1 MNTNAARQV
10 KKQRGHMNEPRVK
23 GWWLIRLLLTIV
35 GKKCL
40 KEMKK
45 ASKNGKKSSAACLR
59 NILTTSKDTVF
70 GKEHNFE
77 EILKAK
83 TDDELFALYQKNVK
97 INDYEDLRHYVERH
111 KNGETDILFPG
122 KPKFY
127 ATTSGTT
134 KEPKWIPVTQQYYQ
148 DVYKKMNQGWFYTL
162 IMNKPRVFY
171 GTCVSIV
178 GKAIEG
184 AAPDGTVFGSISGVM
199 QRDIPNFM
207 KPIYAAPLDV
217 SHIADYKARYYA
229 IIRMGIERDVHL
241 LLTANPSTL
250 VEMQTNANEFFND
263 YCDDVENGTVSTK
276 FPIPENIRAAMVAYT
291 KPNPKRAAELRKL
304 KERYG
309 TVLPKHYW
317 PNLQLVN
324 VWFCGNTKLYYEKVR
339 DSFPPECVFHEFS
352 YVSTECKAGL
362 VLKSN
367 TPETTVFGHKSYFE
381 FIHESDVENP
391 QPKIYQVNEL
401 KEGQRYCILA
411 TTCSGLYRYNMHDL
425 VEVTEYYNEFPKI
438 RFIQKINGTINLTG
452 EKLHERQFIEAV
464 HEIEKKTGKIA
475 PFFVGFADPQKS
487 NYKFYYEF
495 ADQNISVKEA
505 EEFTSQLDMCLQDYN
520 PEYKEK
526 RSSNRVKPP
535 ETALLGPESF
545 ERFKAAC
552 IDRGYRDGQFK
563 LNLLM
568 QDEKRHAMF
577 KELIK

>member
-1 MNTNAARQV
+1 MDNS
-10 KKQRGHMNEPRVK
+10 KVK
-23 GWWLIRLLLTIV
+23 GWWLIRLLLTIA

-40 KEMKK
+40 NEMKN
-45 ASKNGKKSSAACLR
+45 ASKNGKKASADCLR
-59 NILTTSKDTVF
+59 GILTTSKDTVF

-77 EILKAK
+77 EILAAK
-83 TDDELFALYQKNVK
+83 TDDDLFELYRKNVK
-97 INDYEDLRHYVERH
+97 INDYEDLRPYIDQH
-111 KNGETDILFPG
+111 KSGDRNILFPG

-134 KEPKWIPVTQQYYQ
+134 KEPKWIPVTEQYYL
-148 DVYKKMNQGWFYTL
+148 DVYKKMNQGWFYSM

-171 GTCVSIV
+171 YYTCSIV

-207 KPIYAAPLDV
+207 KSIYAAPLEV
-217 SHIADYKARYYA
+217 SHIADYKARYYS
-229 IIRMGIERDVHL
+229 IMRFSIEKNVSL

-250 VEMQTNANEFFND
+250 VEMQTNANEFFDD
-263 YCDDVENGTVSTK
+263 YCNDIEHGTISDK
-276 FPIPENIRAAMVAYT
+276 FPIPENIRATMMIFA

-324 VWFCGNTKLYYEKVR
+324 VWFCGNTKIYYDKVR
-339 DSFPPECVFHEFS
+339 DSFPPDCVFHEFS
-352 YVSTECKAGL
+352 YVSTECKGGL

-367 TPETTVFGHKSYFE
+367 TPETTLFGHKSYFE
-381 FIHESDVENP
+381 FIHEADVENP
-391 QPKIYQVNEL
+391 NPKIHQIHEL
-401 KEGQRYCILA
+401 KEGQRYCMIV
-411 TTCSGLYRYNMHDL
+411 TTCSGMYRYNMHDL
-425 VEVTEYYNEFPKI
+425 LEISSYYNEFPQIK
-438 RFIQKINGTINLTG
+438 FIQKVNGTISLTG

-464 HEIEKKTGKIA
+464 HEVEKKTGKIA

-487 NYKFYYEF
+487 NYKFYFEF
-495 ADQNISVKEA
+495 ADQNISVSEA
-505 EEFTSQLDMCLQDYN
+505 EEFTNQLDKCLMEYN

-526 RSSNRVKPP
+526 RSSNRVKQP

-545 ERFKAAC
+545 ERFKATC
-552 IDRGYRDGQFK
+552 INRGYRDGQFK

-577 KELIK
+577 KELVK

>member
-1 MNTNAARQV
+1 M
-10 KKQRGHMNEPRVK
+10 KEPRIK
-23 GWWLIRLLLTIV
+23 GWWLIKLLLTIA
-35 GKKCL
+35 GKKCI
-40 KEMKK
+40 KEMNKASKDGKK
-45 ASKNGKKSSAACLR
+45 ASAICLR
-59 NILTTSKDTVF
+59 NILTISKDTF
-70 GKEHNFE
+70 YGKEHHFND
-77 EILKAK
+77 ILAAK
-83 TDDELFALYQKNVK
+83 TNDELFELYRKNVS
-97 INDYEDLRHYVERH
+97 INDYEDLRSYIERH
-111 KNGETDILFPG
+111 KNGEPDILFPG

-134 KEPKWIPVTQQYYQ
+134 KEPKWIPVTEQYYQ
-148 DVYKKMNQGWFYTL
+148 EVYKKMNQGWFYTML
-162 IMNKPRVFY
+162 MNKPRVFY
-171 GTCVSIV
+171 GPTVSIV

-184 AAPDGTVFGSISGVM
+184 AAPDGTVYGSVSGVM

-207 KPIYAAPLDV
+207 KSVYAAPLDV
-217 SHIADYKARYYA
+217 SHIVDYKARYYA
-229 IIRMGIERDVHL
+229 IMRMGIERDTHL

-250 VEMQTNANEFFND
+250 VEMQTNANEFFDD
-263 YCDDVENGTVSTK
+263 YCDDIEHGTVSIK
-276 FPIPENIRAAMVAYT
+276 FPIPDNIRKILVAAT
-291 KPNPKRAAELRKL
+291 RPNPARAQELRKL

-317 PNLQLVN
+317 PNMQVVN
-324 VWFCGNTKLYYEKVR
+324 VWFCGNTRIYYEKVR
-339 DSFPPECVFHEFS
+339 DSFPPDCVFHEFS
-352 YVSTECKAGL
+352 YVSTESKAGL

-367 TPETTVFGHKSYFE
+367 TAETTVFGHKSYFE
-381 FIHESDVENP
+381 FFHESDIENP
-391 QPKIYQVNEL
+391 NPKIYQINEL
-401 KEGQRYCILA
+401 KEGQRYCMLV
-411 TTCSGLYRYNMHDL
+411 TTCSGLYRYNMNDL
-425 VEVTEYYNEFPKI
+425 LEVVSYHNDFPMI
-438 RFIQKINGTINLTG
+438 RFVQKINGTISLTG

-464 HEIEKKTGKIA
+464 HETEKKTGKIA

-495 ADQNISVKEA
+495 ADQNISVTEA
-505 EEFTSQLDMCLQDYN
+505 EDFTSQLDHCLQEYN

-577 KELIK
+577 KELVK